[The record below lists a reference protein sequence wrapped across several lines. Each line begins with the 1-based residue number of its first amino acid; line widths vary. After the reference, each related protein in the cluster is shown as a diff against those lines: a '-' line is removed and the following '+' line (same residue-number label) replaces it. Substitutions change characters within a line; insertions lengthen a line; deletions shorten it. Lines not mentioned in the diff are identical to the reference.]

1 MNAFKIILFI
11 LFFSS
16 CSQEQSILDYEKK
29 VMDEIF
35 VALVDSLHRDMR
47 TYRFIGRPPPPGG
60 YVSEEQRKEIQLW
73 NEEMRKLFEINKQR
87 IQNDTSR
94 VLIIVY
100 DTIYKHLD
108 KNEDLNRNYLKNVV
122 FFNDTASI
130 NSAYVIDLSQ
140 FSKNKKF
147 LFGYMSS
154 FSKAR
159 GRQFFRELRENPPL
173 NHFGGVV
180 SLSKISFDKERN
192 YGVIYGGLSR
202 ASLNGFGCNIYIK
215 KENEK
220 WVIDKIVYTSI
231 S

>member
-140 FSKNKKF
+140 FLKIKNF
-147 LFGYMSS
+147 YLVTCLVFQ
-154 FSKAR
+154 R
-159 GRQFFRELRENPPL
+159 R
-173 NHFGGVV
+173 GVV
-180 SLSKISFDKERN
+180 SFLENYEKIHH
-192 YGVIYGGLSR
+192 
-202 ASLNGFGCNIYIK
+202 
-215 KENEK
+215 
-220 WVIDKIVYTSI
+220 
-231 S
+231 